1 MLFSYNEFRLYA
13 MDGTL
18 LSETEIPDAAQV
30 YDQQYIRD
38 EEGSRLEVIYND
50 GTVTAYSAADGT
62 LLYEKKGEKPDKGM
76 YEEFVTDTLR
86 IESPL
91 HGTPA
96 AYDLKSGR
104 LVRELEKDTYL
115 TYVTQAGD
123 YVVVQFVTA
132 DGYCYG
138 QLLDSRCGVL
148 AELPYLSD
156 VVGDRLIFDYPTGDL
171 RETRIYEIEEL
182 VEMARE
188 RRIE

>member
-1 MLFSYNEFRLYA
+1 MAKYS
-13 MDGTL
+13 
-18 LSETEIPDAAQV
+18 
-30 YDQQYIRD
+30 DQLIVMTDEDKGYHEKNLKLRCGIR
-38 EEGSRLEVIYND
+38 RIYNPVPYED
-50 GTVTAYSAADGT
+50 IF
-62 LLYEKKGEKPDKGM
+62 EKKAEKPDKEM

-132 DGYCYG
+132 DGCCYG
-138 QLLDSRCGVL
+138 QVRGAGGTAVSERR
-148 AELPYLSD
+148 
-156 VVGDRLIFDYPTGDL
+156 DRRPADL
-171 RETRIYEIEEL
+171 RL
-182 VEMARE
+182 PDWGSQGDADL
-188 RRIE
+188 